1 MSNTRR
7 LYDKTKTYYCK
18 CGCGSIEPEVILKIN
33 NNKYIVIEKYKG
45 CNYCV
50 VPITTSILFFDKK
63 GFEDYYGKYYHD
75 KIEPVEFSEDGG
87 TPYHV
92 NYFSQDD
99 MCKAAEDLDI
109 NPSGYDSLS
118 DLISDY
124 GLDLIQDS
132 IKIFEEESALRE
144 EKGGDKK

>member
-1 MSNTRR
+1 MGE
-7 LYDKTKTYYCK
+7 
-18 CGCGSIEPEVILKIN
+18 CGCGSIEPEIILKIN
-33 NNKYIVIEKYKG
+33 SNKYIVIEKYKG
-45 CNYCV
+45 CSYCV
-50 VPITTSILFFDKK
+50 APITTSILFFDKK

-75 KIEPVEFSEDGG
+75 KIEPVEFNKDGG

-99 MCKAAEDLDI
+99 MYKAVENLCI
-109 NPSGYDSLS
+109 NPFTDYDSLS

-132 IKIFEEESALRE
+132 IKILEKEAVLQERKMESMNE
-144 EKGGDKK
+144 